1 MSYKLKEKVVRVDH
15 VANCSKNKS
24 CGPACVRVTDGWR
37 VIFLLSVPGQRRP
50 LRRREHVP
58 SEWSDTKT
66 KRNEWARQRE
76 AYMLTKGLKEEEDRA
91 NTTVGQLVEQWLEQ
105 RLAEGAGG

>member
-15 VANCSKNKS
+15 QANCSRNKS
-24 CGPACVRVTDGWR
+24 CGPACVRVTAGWR
-37 VIFLLSVPGQRRP
+37 AVFLLSIHGQRRP
-50 LRRREHVP
+50 LRRREWIP

-76 AYMLTKGLKEEEDRA
+76 AFMLPKGLKEEAERV
-91 NTTVGQLVEQWLEQ
+91 NITVAQLADQWI
-105 RLAEGAGG
+105 